1 MVLPLLFTA
10 PGLPGGGLAD
20 ERCKAISA
28 ADPRVCPSEEESVDL
43 SRKTSDPCLEIK
55 LSICCFSSTLN

>member
-1 MVLPLLFTA
+1 MVLPLSFTA
-10 PGLPGGGLAD
+10 LGLPGGLAD